1 MIDPARPGRY
11 IAGMDQ
17 KITHRYSLPIWQ
29 VNGLILAVIAGVV
42 FMHNHLHLTF
52 QEAFLY
58 SLFQVVLCLI
68 FIVGLRFVYQR
79 LQGTMHFGA
88 RTASLIIGL
97 SFAATLL
104 QSIISHITITTLG
117 WKEHPVWSPTDI
129 WLLRLLF
136 FWLAYMAWSLL
147 FFWIRAEKSSH
158 TYEQISAEAQMEA
171 QRMELQLLRR
181 QLDPH
186 FLFNALNGVA
196 TIAQTDS
203 PPAANVVREL
213 ADYLRYSLD
222 RRHDTAVPLEE
233 EIQAAMAYLRIE
245 QARFDEELHV
255 EITTDDHA
263 RSRGVPCFILLPL
276 VENAVKHSYQMC
288 EPPWHVDI
296 LAEAHAQTLRIEVR
310 NTGRLQAD
318 PDSTG
323 GAGLDILRRR
333 LELHYPQ
340 RHQFSLETRADQVCA
355 ILLLEGDPCF
365 V

>member
-1 MIDPARPGRY
+1 MR
-11 IAGMDQ
+11 GMAQ
-17 KITHRYSLPIWQ
+17 KTTHRYFLPIWQ
-29 VNGLILAVIAGVV
+29 VNGLILLVIAGVV
-42 FMHNHLHLTF
+42 FMHNHLHLSIEIAT
-52 QEAFLY
+52 LY
-58 SLFQVVLCLI
+58 SFFQVGLCLI
-68 FIVGLRFVYQR
+68 FILGLRYFYQR

-88 RTASLIIGL
+88 RTAALIIGL
-97 SFAATLL
+97 CLIASLM
-104 QSIISHITITTLG
+104 QSLVSHGVTTTLG
-117 WKEHPVWSPTDI
+117 WKEHPFWSPTDL

-136 FWLAYMAWSLL
+136 FWLAYMSWSLL

-158 TYEQISAEAQMEA
+158 SHAQKSAEARMEA

-196 TIAQTDS
+196 TVVQADS
-203 PPAANVVREL
+203 PSAAEVVREL

-222 RRHDTAVPLEE
+222 RRYDTAVPLEE

-255 EITTDDHA
+255 EITTDDWA

-276 VENAVKHSYQMC
+276 VENAVKHSFQMC
-288 EPPWHVDI
+288 EPPWHVGI
-296 LAEAHAQTLRIEVR
+296 VAEAEAGTLRIEVS
-310 NTGRLQAD
+310 NSGQIHAA
-318 PDSTG
+318 PDTTG

-333 LELHYPQ
+333 LELHYPG
-340 RHQFSLETRADQVCA
+340 RHQFQLEQRGDRVCA
-355 ILLLEGDPCF
+355 SLLLEGDPCF